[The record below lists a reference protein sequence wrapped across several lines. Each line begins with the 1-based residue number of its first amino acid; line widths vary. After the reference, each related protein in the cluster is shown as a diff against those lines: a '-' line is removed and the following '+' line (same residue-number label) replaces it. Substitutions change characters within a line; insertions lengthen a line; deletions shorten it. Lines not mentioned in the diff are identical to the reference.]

1 MNVDPKLLKRVVSV
15 LLAAALALSP
25 FAAFAGHQG
34 MAGTVHAT
42 ATDEMPPCDMPC
54 GDCAKGGASP
64 ACAIAC
70 SALIAAIPAPPLPM
84 PQSAVTRVRVI
95 SAVAAAGRDREPD
108 KPPPR
113 RDLA

>member
-1 MNVDPKLLKRVVSV
+1 MNVDPRLLKRVVSV

-25 FAAFAGHQG
+25 VAAFAGHQD
-34 MAGTVHAT
+34 MAGTHPA

-54 GDCAKGGASP
+54 DDCADDEVSP

-70 SALIAAIPAPPLPM
+70 SGLIAAIPAPPHPM
-84 PQSAVTRVRVI
+84 PQSTAMRVRVI
-95 SAVAAAGRDREPD
+95 SSTAAAGHEREPD

-113 RDLA
+113 RNLA